1 MQEVPF
7 EDIIAL
13 TVLTEPTE
21 TYWQVPSTLA
31 QVNFFE
37 LFPSFCC
44 LQHVTTVNFHFVR
57 PDEVNSKLYV
67 YMQTNTFRS
76 ISRPFLT
83 LHLQEHPISQENLRN
98 SLFQANFH
106 VLGSSRH
113 FQYNIQEISQLRS
126 RWCLEQLLMRD
137 FSIYWTPWKMRQH
150 WKFGGDWFNGKVYH
164 RIIFKSGLSLPLRN
178 GNGGETYPPD
188 VVQGDRVEGP
198 LTRKG
203 STNKTNT
210 PAVTYVP
217 PVIKRLDDETK
228 QVRQ

>member
-57 PDEVNSKLYV
+57 PDKVNSKLYV
-67 YMQTNTFRS
+67 DIHANTFRS

-83 LHLQEHPISQENLRN
+83 LHLQVHPISQENLRI

-106 VLGSSRH
+106 LFGSSKH
-113 FQYNIQEISQLRS
+113 FQYNIQAISHLKLT
-126 RWCLEQLLMRD
+126 WFLEQLLMRD
-137 FSIYWTPWKMRQH
+137 FSIYWTP
-150 WKFGGDWFNGKVYH
+150 
-164 RIIFKSGLSLPLRN
+164 
-178 GNGGETYPPD
+178 
-188 VVQGDRVEGP
+188 
-198 LTRKG
+198 
-203 STNKTNT
+203 
-210 PAVTYVP
+210 
-217 PVIKRLDDETK
+217 
-228 QVRQ
+228 